1 MRGNNAQRPR
11 DRKIQLN
18 RLLGGSIANITDR
31 FNGGMRSRTMWIF
44 FTRVA
49 FGHLVSSVLMEKF
62 GREQDPGIEQAQNNG
77 CRTCLPGHEHGTK
90 VMSAVRQLFRSIYS
104 IMKCCVIARSFA
116 CTVIV

>member
-49 FGHLVSSVLMEKF
+49 FGHIMSSVLMEKF
-62 GREQDPGIEQAQNNG
+62 GREQDPTIEEAQNDG
-77 CRTCLPGHEHGTK
+77 HHAVLPSHEHGTK